1 MFYVSCRSSVRRR
14 ADDSQRNQQRN
25 LISYGITLPLSRF
38 GRMEG
43 FQNFKKKVASDVTN
57 RMKFSLTEIG
67 TELNP
72 FLTRNDL
79 YDKIKR
85 SAQIL

>member
-1 MFYVSCRSSVRRR
+1 
-14 ADDSQRNQQRN
+14 
-25 LISYGITLPLSRF
+25 
-38 GRMEG
+38 MEG

-72 FLTRNDL
+72 FLIRNDL